1 MSLREARWLVV
12 AELREI
18 DADTVSV
25 ESAIALDEMTSKKAV
40 ESQSSGCSFVRE
52 GKAVT
57 L

>member
-1 MSLREARWLVV
+1 MSLREARRLVV

-40 ESQSSGCSFVRE
+40 DS
-52 GKAVT
+52 
-57 L
+57 